1 MPTIRNHQEAHGIG
15 QIEEQLSEQADA
27 VQKLQ
32 GGESELDEEVAAAAN
47 ASDSDLDDII
57 VL

>member
-1 MPTIRNHQEAHGIG
+1 MTTSRNHQEAHGIG

-27 VQKLQ
+27 VQQLQ
-32 GGESELDEEVAAAAN
+32 GGESELDEEVAAAAD
-47 ASDSDLDDII
+47 ASDSELDDII